1 MATPSTGKTES
12 TGSQGRTTTFTQL
25 QNRLQSLC
33 QRAHVPFNAVGYYFG
48 SALPMNGDPQVQVE
62 QYIGRVWLWN
72 GMIDVTS
79 VIAPSLEGAINQAL
93 DNANVMLPQLAKS
106 AGIIATTRGRLQT
119 AAA

>member
-1 MATPSTGKTES
+1 
-12 TGSQGRTTTFTQL
+12 
-25 QNRLQSLC
+25 
-33 QRAHVPFNAVGYYFG
+33 VPFNAVGYYFG